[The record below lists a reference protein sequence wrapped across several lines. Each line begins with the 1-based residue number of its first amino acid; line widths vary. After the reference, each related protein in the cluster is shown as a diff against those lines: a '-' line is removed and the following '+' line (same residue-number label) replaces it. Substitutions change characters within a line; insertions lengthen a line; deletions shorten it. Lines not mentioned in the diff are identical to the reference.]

1 MHWPA
6 PPDRLNSFSEIS
18 LSHLGHLFCCCDLLS
33 ELLNVL
39 VAQLGSIF
47 NTSHFWTLMVFIEFI
62 NSHQLQLQS
71 QWPRFSTVTVYL
83 RCASKAS
90 LFRPFFFHALGSQ
103 CKHGG
108 TGCYQSHQTGTGWV
122 ITSFLLSL
130 FSFCFHLHVSLC
142 IPALS
147 YFFFFS
153 S

>member
-1 MHWPA
+1 MPWLH
-6 PPDRLNSFSEIS
+6 
-18 LSHLGHLFCCCDLLS
+18 
-33 ELLNVL
+33 
-39 VAQLGSIF
+39 IF

-71 QWPRFSTVTVYL
+71 QWPWFSTVTVYL

-122 ITSFLLSL
+122 ITSFLLSFFLPVFVSTSPSASQHFPISFSL
-130 FSFCFHLHVSLC
+130 FL
-142 IPALS
+142 A
-147 YFFFFS
+147 FFFLLLVCFS
-153 S
+153 CSDFRPESSQIRPFFYPRSFK

>member
-1 MHWPA
+1 MPWLH
-6 PPDRLNSFSEIS
+6 
-18 LSHLGHLFCCCDLLS
+18 
-33 ELLNVL
+33 
-39 VAQLGSIF
+39 IF

-71 QWPRFSTVTVYL
+71 QWPWFSTVTVYL

-122 ITSFLLSL
+122 ITSFLLSF
-130 FSFCFHLHVSLC
+130 FSSCFHLHVSLC
-142 IPALS
+142 IPTLS
-147 YFFFFS
+147 YFFFSLLSLLFLLLVCFS
-153 S
+153 CSDFKTRIIPDPSLLLPSFI